1 LKKLINNFRLPVIA
15 LCNAFRT
22 HGKEGEKTLGESG
35 KNNHQYIHTGLK
47 SEGGGGVRR
56 REQPRARGRKRVRIE
71 FDQQG
76 GATVEK
82 KGKQNI
88 RRKMQLKGRRNTEIK

>member
-47 SEGGGGVRR
+47 SEGGGGGGG
-56 REQPRARGRKRVRIE
+56 ESNRARGGRKGE
-71 FDQQG
+71 KTGSDKQG
-76 GATVEK
+76 GEREK
-82 KGKQNI
+82 KKGEKTCGEWGKTNHE
-88 RRKMQLKGRRNTEIK
+88 RKKKG